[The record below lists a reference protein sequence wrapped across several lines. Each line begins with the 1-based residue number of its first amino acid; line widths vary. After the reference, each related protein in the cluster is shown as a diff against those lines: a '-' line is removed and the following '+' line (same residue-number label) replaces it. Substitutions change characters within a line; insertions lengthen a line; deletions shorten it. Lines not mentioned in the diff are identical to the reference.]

1 MNARMGRRKAGS
13 AMREGAKTTGQETDC
28 KPGGREHANP
38 DSSPMQQLEHVRVSE
53 GDRELAREYL
63 RSGELMAELISRA
76 SGNLRS
82 AGALVSKFFARAK

>member
-1 MNARMGRRKAGS
+1 V
-13 AMREGAKTTGQETDC
+13 E
-28 KPGGREHANP
+28 
-38 DSSPMQQLEHVRVSE
+38 QLEHVRVSE

-82 AGALVSKFFARAK
+82 AGALVSKFFTRAK

>member
-1 MNARMGRRKAGS
+1 MKQ
-13 AMREGAKTTGQETDC
+13 GAKTTSQETDC
-28 KPGGREHANP
+28 KRDVRKHANA
-38 DSSPMQQLEHVRVSE
+38 DSSVMQQLEHVRVSE

-82 AGALVSKFFARAK
+82 AGALVSKFFTRAK